1 LHGNDKKS
9 RCSTKFQTEKEAFG
23 SFEIEIWDLFGIW
36 NLVLGILRLFG
47 SG

>member
-23 SFEIEIWDLFGIW
+23 SFEIWDLFGIW
-36 NLVLGILRLFG
+36 NLVLGILRLLG